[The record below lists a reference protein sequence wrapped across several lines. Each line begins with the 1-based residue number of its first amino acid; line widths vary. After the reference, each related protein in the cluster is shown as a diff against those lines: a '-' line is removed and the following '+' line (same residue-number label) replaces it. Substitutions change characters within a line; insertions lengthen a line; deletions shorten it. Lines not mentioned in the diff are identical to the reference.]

1 MASSR
6 ADGLLET
13 KICFYVKPVTENK
26 LKCIY
31 QRGPVRV
38 QITDFERWHKLGTGH
53 HQEVEIEEELEL
65 LVENLRGEQ
74 KTRIQRGE

>member
-6 ADGLLET
+6 ADVLLET
-13 KICFYVKPVTENK
+13 KICFYIKTVTENK
-26 LKCIY
+26 LCIY
-31 QRGPVRV
+31 QRCPVRV